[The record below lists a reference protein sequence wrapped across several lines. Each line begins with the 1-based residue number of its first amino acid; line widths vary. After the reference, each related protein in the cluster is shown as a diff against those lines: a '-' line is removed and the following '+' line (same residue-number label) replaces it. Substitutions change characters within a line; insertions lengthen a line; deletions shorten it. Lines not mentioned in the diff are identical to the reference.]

1 MMKPSSRV
9 GIFWSLAIVLI
20 GIDSPAL
27 LAQQA
32 DRDLL
37 EAIDVAGRRQ
47 AHEIQSA
54 RVVFKYRNGGAR
66 EQLSGPKVDAAIEKL
81 RRAMEIEDLPSSR
94 KAFQKVVEELTGG
107 DQWSEVLLVQQGE
120 SIRNRRTFPQSEIS
134 NDFATHAD
142 HRTYYWNENG
152 LQQAEIESKDQ
163 PAKRVIKS
171 LTFLRPVFADPGDR
185 WKVIPANSTGT
196 VTIGRT
202 EKLPLFFSFDT
213 QSNVMTQWVIGTPAT
228 NYMVRGGLTTYPG
241 EIVMPTYG
249 FNITVLDD
257 KVRTFEAFLIEK
269 AEYNIQLGD
278 QEVHL
283 QVPEKTRMI
292 DSRDP
297 QKKLYFHAPRED
309 DALTLA
315 DENLAKRKAK

>member
-1 MMKPSSRV
+1 MMQPSSCV
-9 GIFWSLAIVLI
+9 GIFWLLAIVLI
-20 GIDSPAL
+20 GTDSPAL

-37 EAIDVAGRRQ
+37 EAIEVAGRRQ

-54 RVVFKYRNGGAR
+54 RVVFKYRNGGSR

-81 RRAMEIEDLPSSR
+81 RRAMEIKDPPSSR
-94 KAFQKVVEELTGG
+94 EAFQKVVEELTGG

-120 SIRNRRTFPQSEIS
+120 SIRNRRTFPQSETS

-142 HRTYYWNENG
+142 HRTYYWDENG

-171 LTFLRPVFADPGDR
+171 LTFLRPVFADSGDR
-185 WKVIPANSTGT
+185 WKVIPADSTGT

-213 QSNVMTQWVIGTPAT
+213 QSNVMTQWVIGTPST

-283 QVPEKTRMI
+283 HVPEKTRMI